1 VFEDLGYRVE
11 EATALDVDGGEIP
24 GTVFLTDEE
33 AAGGHYDEL
42 TAMKR
47 PICRE
52 NTACPRRLEETISS
66 RQTACGQHTL
76 MRFSEVPGP
85 RPVSVKT

>member
-1 VFEDLGYRVE
+1 VFEDLRYRVE
-11 EATALDVDGGEIP
+11 EATSLDVDGGEIA

-52 NTACPRRLEETISS
+52 NTACPGVYRRPS
-66 RQTACGQHTL
+66 H
-76 MRFSEVPGP
+76 RFRRHADSA
-85 RPVSVKT
+85 R